1 MDCID
6 TNVFLILYRIF
17 PLEVKYEG
25 INFLS

>member
-25 INFLS
+25 TNFPS